1 MSVVR
6 SPASMAVTVL
16 SVFGCALLGA
26 MGCGPAPSRPPVGS
40 ASLPKAAAVADE
52 HDHGTHHHDHDE
64 PESLADGVEKL
75 GSLTKDLA
83 EKLADNAGEA
93 ADDAVHEIGHL
104 LEELR
109 DWAQKEG
116 FEGDAATAATKAIDE
131 LEECFGKVDEAF
143 HSGDDKADPPAKVL
157 ESVKERLDAAFR
169 SLKATMASKEV
180 K

>member
-1 MSVVR
+1 
-6 SPASMAVTVL
+6 
-16 SVFGCALLGA
+16 
-26 MGCGPAPSRPPVGS
+26 
-40 ASLPKAAAVADE
+40 LPKAAAVADE
-52 HDHGTHHHDHDE
+52 HDHGTHDHDHDE

-75 GSLTKDLA
+75 GSLTRDLA

-143 HSGDDKADPPAKVL
+143 HSGDDKADSPAKVL

>member
-16 SVFGCALLGA
+16 SVFGCALLGG

-40 ASLPKAAAVADE
+40 ASMPKAAAVADE
-52 HDHGTHHHDHDE
+52 HDHGTHDHDHDE

-83 EKLADNAGEA
+83 EKLAHNAGEA
-93 ADDAVHEIGHL
+93 ADDAVHDIGHL
-104 LEELR
+104 LEAVREF
-109 DWAQKEG
+109 ATKEG
-116 FEGDAATAATKAIDE
+116 LSDAASKGLDE

-143 HSGDDKADPPAKVL
+143 HSGDANADPKKILA
-157 ESVKERLDAAFR
+157 SVRERLEAAF
-169 SLKATMASKEV
+169 KALAEIK
-180 K
+180 

>member
-1 MSVVR
+1 
-6 SPASMAVTVL
+6 
-16 SVFGCALLGA
+16 
-26 MGCGPAPSRPPVGS
+26 
-40 ASLPKAAAVADE
+40 LPKAAAVADE
-52 HDHGTHHHDHDE
+52 HDHDE
-64 PESLADGVEKL
+64 PESLADGVEIL

-143 HSGDDKADPPAKVL
+143 HSGDDKADSPAKVL

-169 SLKATMASKEV
+169 SLKATLASKEV